1 MKRLLVRGSQV
12 RERRQE
18 GHVVLLREGRVRGE
32 KVLTERADEVDDV
45 VGEQAAVGEARR
57 AGGVEDHPIW
67 TEAELARVLV
77 WAGLVADV
85 EVAAVEPGADLLRT
99 LRAQRAC
106 AQLRL
111 RPSDVRDL
119 RGGPH
124 QDRRRGT
131 EHVFERKFDHH
142 GGDVLPDL
150 RTADERIVSHA
161 GEYVDVLLLRA
172 AEPGGTEDR
181 GPEIVE
187 RELKDDVGPYGFRF
201 DDGPAELL
209 VVGLI

>member
-32 KVLTERADEVDDV
+32 KVLTERGDEVDDV
-45 VGEQAAVGEARR
+45 VGE
-57 AGGVEDHPIW
+57 H
-67 TEAELARVLV
+67 
-77 WAGLVADV
+77 ADV